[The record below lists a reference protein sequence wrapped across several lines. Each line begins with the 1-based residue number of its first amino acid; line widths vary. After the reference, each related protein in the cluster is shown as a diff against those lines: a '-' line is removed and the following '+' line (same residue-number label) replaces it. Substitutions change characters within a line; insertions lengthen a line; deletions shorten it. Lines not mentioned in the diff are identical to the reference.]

1 MSTSTHPAVE
11 AMTYDER
18 DVVYEALLDRMTV
31 LGKRAAIYTLP
42 KDLDRVERDRDICRA
57 VISSFFGEDAAERA
71 LVFSNIECGRMS
83 RD

>member
-1 MSTSTHPAVE
+1 MSTSTHPPVE
-11 AMTYDER
+11 AMIYDER

-42 KDLDRVERDRDICRA
+42 KDLERVERDRDICRE
-57 VISSFFGEDAAERA
+57 VIASLFGERAAERA
-71 LVFSNIECGRMS
+71 LVFFDIECGRMS